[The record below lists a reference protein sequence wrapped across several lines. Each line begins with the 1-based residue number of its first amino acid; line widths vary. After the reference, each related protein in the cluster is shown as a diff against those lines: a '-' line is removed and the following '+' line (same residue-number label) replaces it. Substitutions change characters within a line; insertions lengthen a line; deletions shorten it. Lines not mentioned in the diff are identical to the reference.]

1 MNQIAQY
8 IHKFFTSRSA
18 HCDIRDENVLD
29 FSYKGKNKS
38 EICVTIIFSE
48 NGRRVAFRCFDI
60 AELKDKSVLSEATAF
75 HLCNRINRDNFWIK
89 FFISEDNKYTA
100 AADAIVDTYT
110 VGDECYELANRM
122 AIMVDKYYPVIMHS
136 IWSSPNLFQTDDT
149 E

>member
-1 MNQIAQY
+1 MNQIEQY

-75 HLCNRINRDNFWIK
+75 HL
-89 FFISEDNKYTA
+89 
-100 AADAIVDTYT
+100 
-110 VGDECYELANRM
+110 
-122 AIMVDKYYPVIMHS
+122 
-136 IWSSPNLFQTDDT
+136 
-149 E
+149 